1 MKNKTIYTAF
11 TSILLGMI
19 LHNHSVYADAVF
31 DPATQPIVAIAPYV
45 LKNTNLK
52 AGNTKAY
59 KPWFEME
66 NWEGD
71 IIEYGVTSSGTLSTD
86 VIIAFDGSVSSPGTN
101 WSAREVMTAGDLND
115 DNYWKDKRKIITS
128 ISGTDQSIFKWG
140 ELTSAQQLE
149 IDPADSE
156 KDKIIEFLRG
166 NRKEEDA
173 KFRHRA
179 GILGDIT
186 NSAPVYVGAPATGYN
201 TLPDYVAFQNAN
213 IARAGRI
220 YVGANDGMIHAF
232 DESTGAEVYAY
243 IPSMLFPRLGLLSPH
258 DYTHKDYHTGELVA
272 ADAQIGTTWK
282 TILAGGLGAGGKGLF
297 ALDITDPNL
306 SKEDS
311 YSGTDKKVLWEKHGT
326 DNDLGHI
333 YGQSTIALLPN
344 GKWYV
349 VNGNGYGSTNGDAV
363 LYLVE
368 VGTGIRTTI
377 ATTGSLDNGLSAPT
391 LIDTDYDSVAD
402 TAYAGDL
409 YGNMWK
415 FDLSDFNTSATLLFN
430 ASTSKPIT
438 VQPEVAQHPNQGYMV
453 YFGTGSALSETDRL
467 NTDQQSIYAIWD
479 KGLQVSDSCTT
490 LVCQTFSSDTVSGT
504 STVTTL
510 TNNQPDWTTHKG
522 WKVDLPHSGERLLGH
537 PQLRDGRLQFVTH
550 NPIGE
555 VNESWLVELAYLT
568 GGDSG
573 KVIFDISNNGSL
585 GVEDKVS
592 GVAPS
597 ALYLGKGSFS
607 QPAIARVDN
616 GIDTL
621 FINGY
626 LTEYGEAT
634 FCSGYCSEGLAGGHF
649 DLDVDTVLD
658 GSTDSHTHEYDDKYD
673 VTFGDYFNVLNKNA
687 PSLNSPEIGINA
699 SSQKLLAFIAN
710 ADLSI
715 DGQLIIGNKTWNV
728 VEYQK
733 MIQKQ
738 LLAWDG
744 STDLLDDA
752 GAPLAFTLDQIN
764 SAVGG
769 TGTLRLNFVATAIL
783 TGGLIPTH
791 TGCVK
796 GSAHVTNGRWRGG
809 ALTLHIVD
817 YETVKLNA
825 SSNNPNIVPV
835 YSTQSVTDLQ
845 SSISLAGGTTVVMKE
860 DTDGDGIIDTE
871 YAGIIANPANNSAFL
886 YESTLFWHYNGGG
899 CYGDSNWN
907 LDKKSLTIT
916 QAELDAFLSANATL
930 ITDIQNYSCTEFKK
944 GECKDTAYQNLITS
958 LETAITNDFASTL
971 GDSSDFVFSIAELF
985 TNGLE
990 KTLSAG
996 VPQDKGITITP
1007 TPGPDFRWGRQT
1019 WIDL

>member
-1 MKNKTIYTAF
+1 MKNKTIYSAF
-11 TSILLGMI
+11 IKLSMGVILL
-19 LHNHSVYADAVF
+19 NQSVYADAVF
-31 DPATQPIVAIAPYV
+31 DPASQPIVAIAPYV
-45 LKNTNLK
+45 LKDTNLK

-59 KPWFEME
+59 RPWFEME
-66 NWEGD
+66 KWQGD
-71 IIEYGVTSSGTLSTD
+71 IIEYGVTSSGSLSTD
-86 VIIAFDGSVSSPGTN
+86 VIIASDGSVTSPGTN
-101 WSAREVMTAGDLND
+101 WSAREVMTAGDVAD
-115 DNYWKDKRKIITS
+115 KDFWKNSRKIITS
-128 ISGTDQSIFKWG
+128 ISGTDQSIFKWD

-149 IDPADSE
+149 IDPADDE

-173 KFRHRA
+173 KFRHRG

-201 TLPDYVAFQNAN
+201 TLPDYVAFRNDN

-243 IPSMLFPRLGLLSPH
+243 IPSMLFPRLGLLSAP

-272 ADAQIGTTWK
+272 ADAQIGTAWK

-297 ALDITDPNL
+297 ALDITNPNL
-306 SKEDS
+306 SSETS

-349 VNGNGYGSTNGDAV
+349 INGNGYGSTNGDAM

-377 ATTGSLDNGLSAPT
+377 ATTGSLDNGLSSPT

-409 YGNMWK
+409 YGNLWK
-415 FDLSDFNTSATLLFN
+415 FDLSDFTTSGTLLFN
-430 ASTSKPIT
+430 AGTSKPIT

-479 KGLQVSDSCTT
+479 EGALVSESCIN
-490 LVCQTFSSDTVSGT
+490 LVCQMFSADTTSGT

-510 TNNQPDWTTHKG
+510 TNNQPNWTTHKG

-550 NPIGE
+550 IPIGE
-555 VNESWLVELAYLT
+555 VNESWLVELAYLS

-573 KVIFDISNNGSL
+573 KVIFDTSNNGSL
-585 GVEDKVS
+585 GAEDKVS

-597 ALYLGKGSFS
+597 GLYLGKGNFS
-607 QPAIARVDN
+607 QPAIARIDN

-621 FINGY
+621 LINGY
-626 LTEYGEAT
+626 LTEYGEST
-634 FCSGYCSEGLAGGHF
+634 FCSGDCANGLAGGHF
-649 DLDVDTVLD
+649 DLDVDATLG
-658 GSTDSHTHEYDDKYD
+658 GSTDKHTHEYDDEYD
-673 VTFGDYFNVLNKNA
+673 VTYGDYFDVLNGA
-687 PSLNSPEIGINA
+687 PSVNSPEIGINA

-715 DGQLIIGNKTWNV
+715 GGQIIIGNKIWNA

-738 LLAWDG
+738 LMAWDG
-744 STDLLDDA
+744 SSDLLDEFGD
-752 GAPLAFTLDQIN
+752 PLAFTLDEIN
-764 SAVGG
+764 LSAGG
-769 TGTLRLNFVATAIL
+769 TGTLRLNFLSTAIL
-783 TGGLIPTH
+783 TGGLIPTQ

-796 GSAHVTNGRWRGG
+796 SGPNITNGHWRNG
-809 ALTLHIVD
+809 ALTLHVVD
-817 YETVKLNA
+817 YEAVKQNVI
-825 SSNNPNIVPV
+825 NNTPAANRV
-835 YSTQSVTDLQ
+835 YSLQNLTDLPT
-845 SSISLAGGTTVVMKE
+845 SITVDTGSVVMKE
-860 DTDGDGIIDTE
+860 DTNGDGVIDAE
-871 YAGIIANPANNSAFL
+871 YGGIIANPANDSAFL
-886 YESTLFWHYNGGG
+886 YESTLFWHYKGA
-899 CYGDSNWN
+899 CYGEGSWAQDR
-907 LDKKSLTIT
+907 DDATIT
-916 QAELDAFLSANATL
+916 QAELDAFLALNATL
-930 ITDIQNYSCTEFKK
+930 ISDIQNYSCTEFKK
-944 GECKDTAYQNLITS
+944 GECQDTAYQTLIS
-958 LETAITNDFASTL
+958 RLETAINLDFGSSV
-971 GDSSDFVFSIAELF
+971 GDIDDFVYSIAELF
-985 TNGLE
+985 TNGQE
-990 KTLSAG
+990 KTISAG
-996 VPQDKGITITP
+996 VPEDKGIAISP
-1007 TPGPDFRWGRQT
+1007 TPGPKFRWGRQT